1 MQSTG
6 MCVCDAGALSQ
17 LFHHLHHPK
26 EISPLLKGFE
36 EVRQKR
42 VSFMAQREWDL
53 LNLCTMAKGDD
64 QDARNQE
71 FKRKL
76 EAGLNA
82 LDDEVPDGNPALN
95 QWEVGHFFSFDLL
108 FQHPVLSILTPKHFF
123 QSVKESFGYDAE
135 DEANEWW
142 QSWGSLLERAT
153 FKNIT
158 PGLQVPIEHAH
169 HEESD

>member
-53 LNLCTMAKGDD
+53 LNLCTMEKGEH

-95 QWEVGHFFSFDLL
+95 QWEVGHIFRSIYCSTPCLINAETFSLVRKG
-108 FQHPVLSILTPKHFF
+108 VLW
-123 QSVKESFGYDAE
+123 V
-135 DEANEWW
+135 
-142 QSWGSLLERAT
+142 RC
-153 FKNIT
+153 
-158 PGLQVPIEHAH
+158 
-169 HEESD
+169 